1 MCVWH
6 ASKGAERWTRQRF
19 DKKMGKIKKQ
29 LIDDKYN
36 TIFWPLFC
44 PCISVLYPFKTSK
57 Y

>member
-1 MCVWH
+1 MH
-6 ASKGAERWTRQRF
+6 QKEQR
-19 DKKMGKIKKQ
+19 DGQDKDSIKKMGKIKKQ